1 MSSDD
6 DNQFKVN
13 IKMVSNW
20 TYLAVQAKR
29 SGCPNVTAF
38 MLWCMFNCIR
48 VPPWEIE
55 KIREAWRTSE

>member
-13 IKMVSNW
+13 IKMVPNW
-20 TYLAVQAKR
+20 TTLAVQYKR
-29 SGCPNVTAF
+29 DGGPNVTAF

-55 KIREAWRTSE
+55 AIRLAWRESE